1 MYYNSINI
9 SKNNVTLSL
18 YVDKN
23 LKRVDDSGY
32 LEISDGY
39 IGKKDMAYDNLS
51 WFEDFA
57 TNGEKIIIIMKDLK
71 EIEQFYDDVI
81 EDILYV
87 FSEANRL
94 KIL

>member
-1 MYYNSINI
+1 MFYNSINI
-9 SKNNVTLSL
+9 GKNNVTLSL
-18 YVDKN
+18 YVDRN
-23 LKRVDDSGY
+23 LKRDGDFGY

-39 IGKKDMAYDNLS
+39 IGKKDVSYDNLS

-57 TNGEKIIIIMKDLK
+57 TNGEKILDIMKDLK
-71 EIEQFYDDVI
+71 EAEQFYDDVI

>member
-39 IGKKDMAYDNLS
+39 IGKRDMAYDNLS
-51 WFEDFA
+51 WFEDFS
-57 TNGEKIIIIMKDLK
+57 TNGEKILTIMGDLK
-71 EIEQFYDDVI
+71 EIDQFYDDVI

>member
-9 SKNNVTLSL
+9 GKNNVTLSL

-23 LKRVDDSGY
+23 LKRTGDFGF

-39 IGKKDMAYDNLS
+39 IDKKDVSYDNLS

-57 TNGEKIIIIMKDLK
+57 TNGEKILSVMKELK
-71 EIEQFYDDVI
+71 EIDQFYDDVI

-87 FSEANRL
+87 FSEAKRL

>member
-1 MYYNSINI
+1 MFYNSINI
-9 SKNNVTLSL
+9 GKNNVTLSL

-23 LKRVDDSGY
+23 LKRDGDFGY

-39 IGKKDMAYDNLS
+39 IGKEDISYDNLS

-57 TNGEKIIIIMKDLK
+57 TNGEKILSVMKELK
-71 EIEQFYDDVI
+71 EIDQFYDDVI

-87 FSEANRL
+87 FSEAKRL

>member
-23 LKRVDDSGY
+23 LKRVDDFGY

-39 IGKKDMAYDNLS
+39 INKKDKSYDNLI
-51 WFEDFA
+51 WFKDFA
-57 TNGEKIIIIMKDLK
+57 TNGGKILEIMKDLK
-71 EIEQFYDDVI
+71 EVDQFYDDVI